1 MGSMDTFKQTA
12 PVHKLKGNGIKVR
25 GSPIIQRLFRGELKE
40 GPVTLMP
47 QTSRVMERGWGLER

>member
-25 GSPIIQRLFRGELKE
+25 GSPNSDYLE
-40 GPVTLMP
+40 GN
-47 QTSRVMERGWGLER
+47 